1 MKGAGRIL
9 YIWSE
14 SEYLWAKAWSEP
26 SIARAA
32 LSMDDY
38 ESAVCEGE
46 LRIDGT
52 CATIG
57 RYVLEAVFGIASPRA
72 KRYIQKD

>member
-1 MKGAGRIL
+1 
-9 YIWSE
+9 
-14 SEYLWAKAWSEP
+14 
-26 SIARAA
+26 
-32 LSMDDY
+32 MDDY